1 MATPLEITSRVEG
14 DQTAL
19 LSLAGELDV
28 SNVAEA
34 REAAR
39 KLLDD
44 GSSRLVVDLAQVTYT
59 DSSGLGMLVGL
70 LKRLRESGGAMAIAA
85 PVPRVRRVFEITGLT
100 QIFTLCD
107 DVAAALKEVRG

>member
-14 DQTAL
+14 DQTGL
-19 LSLAGELDV
+19 LTLAGELDV

-44 GSSRLVVDLAQVTYT
+44 GSSRLVVDLARVTYM

-70 LKRLRESGGAMAIAA
+70 LKRLKESGGAMAIAG
-85 PVPRVRRVFEITGLT
+85 PVPRVKRVFEITGLH
-100 QIFTLCD
+100 QIFALCD
-107 DVAAALKEVRG
+107 DVTAALKEVRG

>member
-14 DQTAL
+14 DQTGL
-19 LSLAGELDV
+19 LALAGELDV

-44 GSSRLVVDLAQVTYT
+44 GSSRLV

-70 LKRLRESGGAMAIAA
+70 LKRLKESGGAMAIAG
-85 PVPRVRRVFEITGLT
+85 PVPRVKRVFEITGLH
-100 QIFTLCD
+100 QIFALCD
-107 DVAAALKEVRG
+107 DVTAALKEVRG

>member
-14 DQTAL
+14 DQTAI

-44 GSSRLVVDLAQVTYT
+44 GCSRLVVDLASVTYT

-85 PVPRVRRVFEITGLT
+85 PVPRVRRVLEITGLT
-100 QIFTLCD
+100 QIFALCD